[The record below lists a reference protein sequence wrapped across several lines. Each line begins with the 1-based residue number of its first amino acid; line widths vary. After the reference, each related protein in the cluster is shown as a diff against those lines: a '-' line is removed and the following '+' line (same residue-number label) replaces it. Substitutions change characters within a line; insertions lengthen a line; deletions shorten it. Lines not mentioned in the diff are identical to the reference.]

1 MSVQPVIATGIRTI
15 GRSLVGGVPLKAL
28 NQKGQEMMVTY
39 MGEEPMG
46 QRDSRIR
53 TLVKPVIELEI
64 PQDESV
70 VVKHPNPF
78 AVNVEGKATEIFTT
92 QNAFGMMT
100 SKGKHRGFHGTSL
113 GTLMRYGI
121 DQVARHSF
129 KVIGQRIYFDSVG
142 TAIEY
147 ALEDNYYDEKSG
159 WYGATREVRQGTE
172 VKLEDGREATVL
184 QLPVV
189 LAISSNE
196 TPKENDPVKDPGL
209 FKYHYF
215 SGNEPVYI
223 DGIWLL
229 DHNLSNQRMDEHG
242 AIKDD
247 IGIGSAR
254 RTAAMALRQVS
265 GVVKYY

>member
-1 MSVQPVIATGIRTI
+1 
-15 GRSLVGGVPLKAL
+15 
-28 NQKGQEMMVTY
+28 
-39 MGEEPMG
+39 
-46 QRDSRIR
+46 
-53 TLVKPVIELEI
+53 
-64 PQDESV
+64 
-70 VVKHPNPF
+70 
-78 AVNVEGKATEIFTT
+78 
-92 QNAFGMMT
+92 
-100 SKGKHRGFHGTSL
+100 
-113 GTLMRYGI
+113 MRYGI

-159 WYGATREVRQGTE
+159 WFGATREVRQGTE

-223 DGIWLL
+223 DGMWLL
-229 DHNLSNQRMDEHG
+229 HHNLSNERMKEHG

-265 GVVKYY
+265 SAVKYY